1 MLKRAVTAIILVG
14 YAFAMLYLGTAV
26 HYGFLDALIM
36 SFAFVG
42 TYEMYHTFRKSEYK
56 NSWGAPLLLCVA
68 IYPLWYFLG
77 YKGILIALSLSI
89 CLALAVFTFKAEME
103 LKDLL
108 ATIFSLIYPMALVSL
123 AFALSREFPCGGTF
137 AISFAIFLP
146 VFSDTFAYL
155 VGSTLGKRKL
165 CPSISPK
172 KTVAGAI
179 GGLLGSV
186 LCAVTFFLLFDLY
199 AVIPVGYVSFSDSVA
214 VRAVVFVVLGIVGG
228 VLAEIGDLAASRI
241 KRTMNIKDF
250 GNIFP
255 GHGGVLDRLDS
266 IMFTLVMFFTA
277 FTFMYMYIP
286 GVYGYKY

>member
-1 MLKRAVTAIILVG
+1 MLKRAVTAIVLVG

-199 AVIPVGYVSFSDSVA
+199 AVIPVGYVTFSDSVA
-214 VRAVVFVVLGIVGG
+214 VRTVVFVVLGIVGG

-266 IMFTLVMFFTA
+266 IMFTLVMLFTA
-277 FTFMYMYIP
+277 FTFMYM
-286 GVYGYKY
+286 

>member
-14 YAFAMLYLGTAV
+14 YAFAMLYLGTAM

-277 FTFMYMYIP
+277 FTFMYM
-286 GVYGYKY
+286 

>member
-56 NSWGAPLLLCVA
+56 NSPWAPLLLCVA

-199 AVIPVGYVSFSDSVA
+199 AVIPVGYVTFSDSVA

-241 KRTMNIKDF
+241 KRTINIKDF

-266 IMFTLVMFFTA
+266 IMFTLVMLFTA
-277 FTFMYMYIP
+277 FTFMYM
-286 GVYGYKY
+286 

>member
-56 NSWGAPLLLCVA
+56 NSWGAPRLLCVA

-241 KRTMNIKDF
+241 KRTINIKDF

-277 FTFMYMYIP
+277 FTFMYM
-286 GVYGYKY
+286 

>member
-108 ATIFSLIYPMALVSL
+108 ATIFSLIYPMALASL

-172 KTVAGAI
+172 KTVAGAV

-277 FTFMYMYIP
+277 FTFMYM
-286 GVYGYKY
+286 

>member
-14 YAFAMLYLGTAV
+14 YAFAMLYLGTTV

-146 VFSDTFAYL
+146 VFSDTVAYL

-172 KTVAGAI
+172 KTVAGAV

-199 AVIPVGYVSFSDSVA
+199 AVIPVGYVTFSDSVA

-241 KRTMNIKDF
+241 KRSMNIKDF

-266 IMFTLVMFFTA
+266 IMFTLVMLFTA
-277 FTFMYMYIP
+277 FTFMYM
-286 GVYGYKY
+286 

>member
-199 AVIPVGYVSFSDSVA
+199 AVIPVGYVTFSDSVA

-266 IMFTLVMFFTA
+266 ILFTLVMFFTA
-277 FTFMYMYIP
+277 FTFMYM
-286 GVYGYKY
+286 

>member
-214 VRAVVFVVLGIVGG
+214 VRAVVFVILGIVGG

-241 KRTMNIKDF
+241 KRTINIKDF

-277 FTFMYMYIP
+277 FTFMYM
-286 GVYGYKY
+286 

>member
-199 AVIPVGYVSFSDSVA
+199 AVIPVGYVTFSDSVA

-266 IMFTLVMFFTA
+266 IMFSLVMLFTA
-277 FTFMYMYIP
+277 FTFMYM
-286 GVYGYKY
+286 

>member
-1 MLKRAVTAIILVG
+1 MLKRAVTAIVLVG

-137 AISFAIFLP
+137 AISFAVFLP

-199 AVIPVGYVSFSDSVA
+199 AVIPVGYVTFSDSVA

-266 IMFTLVMFFTA
+266 IMFTLVMLFTA
-277 FTFMYMYIP
+277 FTFMYM
-286 GVYGYKY
+286 

>member
-214 VRAVVFVVLGIVGG
+214 VRAVVFVVLGIIGG

-266 IMFTLVMFFTA
+266 IMFTLVMLFTA
-277 FTFMYMYIP
+277 FTFMYM
-286 GVYGYKY
+286 

>member
-56 NSWGAPLLLCVA
+56 NSLGAPLLLCVA

-241 KRTMNIKDF
+241 KRTINIKDF

-277 FTFMYMYIP
+277 FTFMYM
-286 GVYGYKY
+286 

>member
-108 ATIFSLIYPMALVSL
+108 ETIFSLIYPMAIASL

-277 FTFMYMYIP
+277 FTFMYM
-286 GVYGYKY
+286 

>member
-172 KTVAGAI
+172 KTVAGAV
-179 GGLLGSV
+179 GGLLGIV

-199 AVIPVGYVSFSDSVA
+199 AVIPVGYVTFSDSVA

-266 IMFTLVMFFTA
+266 IMFTLVMLFTA
-277 FTFMYMYIP
+277 FTFMYM
-286 GVYGYKY
+286 

>member
-56 NSWGAPLLLCVA
+56 NSWGAPLLFCVA

-214 VRAVVFVVLGIVGG
+214 VRAVVFEVLGIVGG

-241 KRTMNIKDF
+241 KRTINIKDF

-277 FTFMYMYIP
+277 FTFMYM
-286 GVYGYKY
+286 

>member
-172 KTVAGAI
+172 KTVAGAV

-199 AVIPVGYVSFSDSVA
+199 AVIPVGYVTFSDSVA

-241 KRTMNIKDF
+241 KRSMNIKDF

-266 IMFTLVMFFTA
+266 IIFTLVMLFTA
-277 FTFMYMYIP
+277 FTFMYM
-286 GVYGYKY
+286 

>member
-42 TYEMYHTFRKSEYK
+42 TYEMYHTFRKAEYK

-199 AVIPVGYVSFSDSVA
+199 AVIPVGYVTFSDSVA

-277 FTFMYMYIP
+277 FTFMYM
-286 GVYGYKY
+286 

>member
-108 ATIFSLIYPMALVSL
+108 ATIFSLIYPMALASL

-241 KRTMNIKDF
+241 KRTINIKDF

-266 IMFTLVMFFTA
+266 IMFTLVMLFTA
-277 FTFMYMYIP
+277 FTFMYM
-286 GVYGYKY
+286 

>member
-199 AVIPVGYVSFSDSVA
+199 AVIPVGYVTFSDSVA
-214 VRAVVFVVLGIVGG
+214 VRSVVFVVLGIVGG

-266 IMFTLVMFFTA
+266 IMFTLVMLFTA
-277 FTFMYMYIP
+277 FTFMYM
-286 GVYGYKY
+286 

>member
-56 NSWGAPLLLCVA
+56 NSWGAPLLLCVE

-241 KRTMNIKDF
+241 KRTINIKDF

-277 FTFMYMYIP
+277 FTFMYM
-286 GVYGYKY
+286 

>member
-123 AFALSREFPCGGTF
+123 AIALSREFPCGGTF

-199 AVIPVGYVSFSDSVA
+199 AVIPVGYVTFSDSVA

-266 IMFTLVMFFTA
+266 IMFTLVMLFTA
-277 FTFMYMYIP
+277 FTFMYM
-286 GVYGYKY
+286 

>member
-56 NSWGAPLLLCVA
+56 NSPWAPLLLCVA

-172 KTVAGAI
+172 KTVAGAV

-199 AVIPVGYVSFSDSVA
+199 AIIPVGYVSFSDSVA

-277 FTFMYMYIP
+277 FTFMYM
-286 GVYGYKY
+286 

>member
-1 MLKRAVTAIILVG
+1 MLKRAVTAIVLVG

-199 AVIPVGYVSFSDSVA
+199 AVIPVGYVTFSDSIA

-266 IMFTLVMFFTA
+266 IMFTLVMLFTA
-277 FTFMYMYIP
+277 FTFMYM
-286 GVYGYKY
+286 

>member
-146 VFSDTFAYL
+146 VFSDTVAYL

-172 KTVAGAI
+172 KTVAGAV

-199 AVIPVGYVSFSDSVA
+199 AVIPVGYVTFSDSVA

-266 IMFTLVMFFTA
+266 IIFTLVMLFTA
-277 FTFMYMYIP
+277 FTFMYM
-286 GVYGYKY
+286 

>member
-1 MLKRAVTAIILVG
+1 MLKRAVTSIILVG

-199 AVIPVGYVSFSDSVA
+199 AVIPVGYVTFSDSVA

-266 IMFTLVMFFTA
+266 IMFTLVMLFTA
-277 FTFMYMYIP
+277 FTFMYM
-286 GVYGYKY
+286 

>member
-56 NSWGAPLLLCVA
+56 NSWGVPLLLCVA

-199 AVIPVGYVSFSDSVA
+199 AVIPVGYVTFSDSVA

-266 IMFTLVMFFTA
+266 IMFTLVMLFTA
-277 FTFMYMYIP
+277 FTFMYM
-286 GVYGYKY
+286 

>member
-56 NSWGAPLLLCVA
+56 NSWGTPLLLCVA

-241 KRTMNIKDF
+241 KRTINIKDF

-266 IMFTLVMFFTA
+266 IMFTLVMLFTA
-277 FTFMYMYIP
+277 FTFMYM
-286 GVYGYKY
+286 

>member
-108 ATIFSLIYPMALVSL
+108 ATIFSLIYPMAIASL

-199 AVIPVGYVSFSDSVA
+199 AVIPVGYVTFSDSVA

-241 KRTMNIKDF
+241 KRTINIKDF

-277 FTFMYMYIP
+277 FTFMYM
-286 GVYGYKY
+286 

>member
-1 MLKRAVTAIILVG
+1 MLKRAVTAIVLVG

-26 HYGFLDALIM
+26 HYGFLNALIM

-266 IMFTLVMFFTA
+266 IMFTLVMLFTA
-277 FTFMYMYIP
+277 FTFMYM
-286 GVYGYKY
+286 

>member
-1 MLKRAVTAIILVG
+1 MLKRAITAIVLVG

-199 AVIPVGYVSFSDSVA
+199 AVIPVGYVTFSDSVA

-266 IMFTLVMFFTA
+266 IMFTLVMLFTA
-277 FTFMYMYIP
+277 FTFMYM
-286 GVYGYKY
+286 

>member
-199 AVIPVGYVSFSDSVA
+199 AVIPVGYVTFSDSVA

-266 IMFTLVMFFTA
+266 IIFTLVMLFTA
-277 FTFMYMYIP
+277 FTFMYM
-286 GVYGYKY
+286 

>member
-1 MLKRAVTAIILVG
+1 MLKRAVTAIVLVG

-89 CLALAVFTFKAEME
+89 CLALAVFTFRAEME

-108 ATIFSLIYPMALVSL
+108 ATIFSLIYPMALASL

-172 KTVAGAI
+172 KTVAGAV

-199 AVIPVGYVSFSDSVA
+199 AVIPVGYVTFSDSVA

-277 FTFMYMYIP
+277 FTFMYM
-286 GVYGYKY
+286 

>member
-155 VGSTLGKRKL
+155 VGSTLGKKKL

-277 FTFMYMYIP
+277 FTFMYM
-286 GVYGYKY
+286 

>member
-172 KTVAGAI
+172 KTVAGAV

-199 AVIPVGYVSFSDSVA
+199 AVVPVGYVTFSDSVA

-241 KRTMNIKDF
+241 KRSMNIKDF

-266 IMFTLVMFFTA
+266 IMFTLVMLFTA
-277 FTFMYMYIP
+277 FTFMYM
-286 GVYGYKY
+286 

>member
-155 VGSTLGKRKL
+155 VGSTLGKRNL

-199 AVIPVGYVSFSDSVA
+199 AVIPVGYVTFSDSVA

-266 IMFTLVMFFTA
+266 IMFTLVMLFTA
-277 FTFMYMYIP
+277 FTFMYM
-286 GVYGYKY
+286 

>member
-68 IYPLWYFLG
+68 IYPLWFFLG

-123 AFALSREFPCGGTF
+123 AFALSMEFPCGGTF

-172 KTVAGAI
+172 KTVAGAV

-199 AVIPVGYVSFSDSVA
+199 AVIPVGYVTFSDSVA

-266 IMFTLVMFFTA
+266 IMFTLVMLFTA
-277 FTFMYMYIP
+277 FTFMYM
-286 GVYGYKY
+286 

>member
-108 ATIFSLIYPMALVSL
+108 ATIFSLIYPMVLVSL

-241 KRTMNIKDF
+241 KRTINIKDF

-277 FTFMYMYIP
+277 FTFMYM
-286 GVYGYKY
+286 

>member
-1 MLKRAVTAIILVG
+1 MLKRAVTAIVLVG

-108 ATIFSLIYPMALVSL
+108 ATIFSLIYPMAIVSL

-266 IMFTLVMFFTA
+266 IMFTLVMLFTA
-277 FTFMYMYIP
+277 FTFMYM
-286 GVYGYKY
+286 

>member
-42 TYEMYHTFRKSEYK
+42 TYEMYHTFRRSEYK

-199 AVIPVGYVSFSDSVA
+199 AVIPVGYVTFSDSVA

-277 FTFMYMYIP
+277 FTFMYM
-286 GVYGYKY
+286 

>member
-199 AVIPVGYVSFSDSVA
+199 AVIPVGYVTFSDSVA
-214 VRAVVFVVLGIVGG
+214 ARAVVFVVLGIVGG

-277 FTFMYMYIP
+277 FTFMYM
-286 GVYGYKY
+286 